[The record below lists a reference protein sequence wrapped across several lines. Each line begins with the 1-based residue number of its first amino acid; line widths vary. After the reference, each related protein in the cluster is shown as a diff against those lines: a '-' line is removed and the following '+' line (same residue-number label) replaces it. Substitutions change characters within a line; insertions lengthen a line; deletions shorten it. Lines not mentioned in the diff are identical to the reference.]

1 MVLLGRRPA
10 PLTLYEVSDPLR
22 PRLLCRIS
30 GTSAHIFT
38 DDTIT
43 YLRTAGSGTEVVLR
57 SMGSGNER
65 VVTSIPKPGLEGSY
79 YGPSAWFSDGSL
91 SAATF
96 TPSETNTD
104 RSEVWLF
111 SQRYAG
117 MLYSYRYPVGGCIC
131 RFGLPQPTL
140 ALSPDGQYLVSG
152 FPFGK
157 ETESPF
163 VVFRLSDRTQIKTL
177 DSSTTFVIWDRT
189 GHRLLS
195 SGPSGSQAWTPEA
208 GMTNLAGAQH
218 WQQLAG
224 LSPDG
229 TKIAYTAPLGT
240 APQLNLRG
248 YVYDAKSDST
258 RMLIDQSRAQV
269 VFVKS
274 GWVWYLDE
282 AACDSNS
289 TRPGCGPWG
298 SAPSGKVFAM
308 NLGDG
313 AESAV
318 VFAEGEAVQLDFGT
332 YAFAPG
338 EFWPNS

>member
-1 MVLLGRRPA
+1 
-10 PLTLYEVSDPLR
+10 
-22 PRLLCRIS
+22 
-30 GTSAHIFT
+30 
-38 DDTIT
+38 
-43 YLRTAGSGTEVVLR
+43 
-57 SMGSGNER
+57 
-65 VVTSIPKPGLEGSY
+65 
-79 YGPSAWFSDGSL
+79 
-91 SAATF
+91 
-96 TPSETNTD
+96 
-104 RSEVWLF
+104 
-111 SQRYAG
+111 
-117 MLYSYRYPVGGCIC
+117 
-131 RFGLPQPTL
+131 
-140 ALSPDGQYLVSG
+140 
-152 FPFGK
+152 
-157 ETESPF
+157 
-163 VVFRLSDRTQIKTL
+163 
-177 DSSTTFVIWDRT
+177 
-189 GHRLLS
+189 
-195 SGPSGSQAWTPEA
+195 
-208 GMTNLAGAQH
+208 MTNLAGAQH